1 MNEFLIELQ
10 AILNTEISKGNINKS
25 ITRLQNQIDKLKL
38 QAEIDP
44 KTIFNLK
51 RQIEKATNQSITFSN
66 INLNS
71 GQIEKTGQQI
81 GSGINKGLMASLGGI
96 RNSIYNLN
104 SALNYNEEGTG
115 TFILNAL
122 KIAL

>member
-10 AILNTEISKGNINKS
+10 TILNSEISKGNINKS

-66 INLNS
+66 INLNN

-81 GSGINKGLMASLGGI
+81 GTSINKGLMAGLGNI
-96 RNSIYNLN
+96 KNSIYLM
-104 SALNYNEEGTG
+104 S
-115 TFILNAL
+115 
-122 KIAL
+122 